1 MTLAPA
7 VLLAAAEKSAPLI
20 DIDGTVILQ
29 FGIFLVMM
37 AVLYAGVFR
46 PYLRVRDDRE
56 KGIGGARRDAKQMEE
71 RAAAIVIDYEAQILR
86 AKQRG
91 AEERAKLR
99 GEGQAHEREVLG
111 KAREAANKEIAA
123 ARARAQTEQER
134 ARQALLGEA
143 PTVGKRIAARVLGRE
158 P

>member
-1 MTLAPA
+1 MTTA
-7 VLLAAAEKSAPLI
+7 VMLAAAERAAPLI

-46 PYLRVRDDRE
+46 PYLKVKDDRE
-56 KGIGGARRDAKQMEE
+56 KGIGGARIDAKTMED
-71 RAAAIVIDYEAQILR
+71 RAASIVIDYEAQLLR

-99 GEGQAHEREVLG
+99 GEGQAHERDVLG
-111 KAREAANKEIAA
+111 KARDAANKEIAQARERA
-123 ARARAQTEQER
+123 AKEQEQ
-134 ARQALLGEA
+134 ARSALLAEA
-143 PTVGKRIAARVLGRE
+143 PSVGRKIAARVLGRE